1 LTEQCILCILFH
13 DPMTE
18 WIKKNK
24 TADASELEVRGKTIP
39 KVIVQILKTRGYDT
53 TEKIEKF
60 FAPTLDDL
68 HDPFLLPDIDKAVK
82 RIIQA
87 CKNKEKVLLHGD
99 YDTDGITAVAL
110 LSLHLQNLGARTE
123 TFLPN
128 RFAEGYGVSMQGIDH
143 AVQKDC
149 SLVITAD
156 CGITANAEVTYAA
169 QKKIDTI
176 ICDHHEPGPE
186 LPQAIAVV
194 NPKLI
199 QSAYPFKELAGVGVA
214 FKVVQAVYK
223 RLELPVEDLFQ
234 DLDLVA
240 LGTVADVAPLIN
252 ENRVLV
258 KTGLKKIRDSAKE
271 GFRALLAEAKID
283 HGVTSYHLGF
293 IIGPRLNACGRLRDA
308 QEALELL
315 LTRDRSRA
323 QELAQNLTRDN
334 QERQQIEK
342 TILEQARTMIEQ
354 KGLGARRVIVIGHE
368 QWHEGVI
375 GIVASRIAEEYSRPA
390 VLLAIKK
397 DSAKGSCRS
406 IPGFDITAGLKSCSD
421 LLVKFGGHKQAAGLE
436 LKPDYI
442 ENLSKRINEYAA
454 YFSDDLFQKRRF
466 YDLELDIPDL
476 TEDVIFF
483 LKYFE
488 PTGIE
493 NPQPVFRC
501 EHCEVVG
508 VPRVVGYDTL
518 MFALRKQ
525 GKVLDVK
532 AFRQAEHIL
541 AIKPGK
547 TYIDCLYSVS
557 EDSYTP
563 KHKVVLKIKDMTI
576 EQ

>member
-1 LTEQCILCILFH
+1 
-13 DPMTE
+13 MTE
-18 WIKKNK
+18 WIKKSE
-24 TADASELEVRGKTIP
+24 TADASELEVRGKKIP
-39 KVIVQILKTRGYDT
+39 KAIVQILNNRGYDT
-53 TEKIEKF
+53 PEKIEKF

-68 HDPFLLPDIDKAVK
+68 HDPFLLPDIDKAVE
-82 RIIQA
+82 RIIKA
-87 CKNKEKVLLHGD
+87 CKSKERILLHGD
-99 YDTDGITAVAL
+99 YDTDGITAVVL
-110 LSLHLQNLGARTE
+110 LSLHLQKLGARIE
-123 TFLPN
+123 IFLPN
-128 RFAEGYGVSMQGIDH
+128 RFVEGYGLSMQGIDH

-156 CGITANAEVTYAA
+156 CGITANAEVAYAA

-186 LPQAIAVV
+186 MPQACAVV
-194 NPKLI
+194 DPKLP

-223 RLELPVEDLFQ
+223 RLGLPVEDLFQ

-240 LGTVADVAPLIN
+240 LGTVTDVVPLAD
-252 ENRVLV
+252 ENRILV
-258 KTGLKKIRDSAKE
+258 KNGLKKIKDSAKQ

-283 HGVTSYHLGF
+283 RGVTSYHLGF
-293 IIGPRLNACGRLRDA
+293 MIGPRLNACGRLRDA

-315 LTRDRSRA
+315 LTRDQGRA
-323 QELAQNLTRDN
+323 QELAQKLSRDN
-334 QERQQIEK
+334 LERQQIQK
-342 TILEQARTMIEQ
+342 IILEQARSMIERQ
-354 KGLGARRVIVIGHE
+354 GLGDQRVIVIGHE

-375 GIVASRIAEEYSRPA
+375 GIVASKIAEAYNRPT

-406 IPGFDITAGLKSCSD
+406 IPGFDIAAALKSCSN
-421 LLVKFGGHKQAAGLE
+421 LLMKFGGHKQAAGLE
-436 LKPDYI
+436 LMPAHI
-442 ENLSKRINEYAA
+442 EELNKKINEYAA
-454 YFSDDLFQKRRF
+454 YFSDDLFTRRRF

-493 NPQPVFRC
+493 NPQPVFRT

-508 VPRVVGYDTL
+508 VPRVIGSDSL
-518 MFALRKQ
+518 KFALRKQ
-525 GKVLDVK
+525 GKVFDVK
-532 AFRQAEHIL
+532 AFRQAENIL
-541 AIKPGK
+541 TIKPGK
-547 TYIDCLYSVS
+547 TFIDCLYSVV

-563 KHKVVLKIKDMTI
+563 KHKVVLMIKDMAI

>member
-1 LTEQCILCILFH
+1 
-13 DPMTE
+13 MTE
-18 WIKKNK
+18 WIKKNT
-24 TADASELEVRGKTIP
+24 TADAGELEVRSKKIP
-39 KVIVQILKTRGYDT
+39 KVIVQILNNRGYDT
-53 TEKIEKF
+53 PEKIEKF

-68 HDPFLLPDIDKAVK
+68 HDPFLMPDIDKAVE

-87 CKNKEKVLLHGD
+87 CQNKEKILLHGD

-110 LSLHLQNLGARTE
+110 LNLHLQKLGARTE
-123 TFLPN
+123 IFIPN
-128 RFAEGYGVSMQGIDH
+128 RFAEGYGLSTQGIDH
-143 AVQKDC
+143 AVQKSC

-156 CGITANAEVTYAA
+156 CGIMANAEVAYAA
-169 QKKIDTI
+169 QKKIDAI
-176 ICDHHEPGPE
+176 VCDHHEPGPD
-186 LPQAIAVV
+186 LPQALAVV
-194 NPKLI
+194 DPKLS
-199 QSAYPFKELAGVGVA
+199 QSSYPFKELAGVGVA
-214 FKVVQAVYK
+214 FKVVHAVYK
-223 RLELPVEDLFQ
+223 RLGMPIENLFQ

-240 LGTVADVAPLIN
+240 LGTVTDVVPLTD

-258 KTGLKKIRDSAKE
+258 KTGLKKIKDSAKI
-271 GFRALLAEAKID
+271 GFKALLAEAKIGP
-283 HGVTSYHLGF
+283 GVTSYHLGF
-293 IIGPRLNACGRLRDA
+293 MIGPRLNACGRLRDA

-315 LTRDRSRA
+315 LTKDHSRA

-342 TILEQARTMIEQ
+342 IILEQARVMIEQ
-354 KGLGARRVIVIGHE
+354 QDLRTHRVIVIGHE

-375 GIVASRIAEEYSRPA
+375 GIVASRIAEAYSRPT

-406 IPGFDITAGLKSCSD
+406 IPGFDIAAALKSCSD

-436 LKPDYI
+436 LKPDRI
-442 ENLSKRINEYAA
+442 EDLSKRINEHAA
-454 YFSDDLFQKRRF
+454 YFSDDLFTRRRF

-488 PTGIE
+488 PTGTE
-493 NPQPVFRC
+493 NPQPVFRT

-508 VPRVVGYDTL
+508 VPRVVGTDTL
-518 MFALRKQ
+518 MFTLRKQ
-525 GKVLDVK
+525 GKVFDVK
-532 AFRQAEHIL
+532 AYRQAENIL
-541 AIKPGK
+541 TIKPGK

-563 KHKVVLKIKDMTI
+563 KHKVVLLIKDMTI
-576 EQ
+576 KQ